1 MTQRFR
7 KAAALVGAAA
17 ALTVAAVPVAQAR
30 HGADD
35 PVGHDRGDDN
45 GGLVVNKAPGADDP
59 ANHDVNDDRLTRPH
73 RPEARHHHK
82 GHHHH
87 HHPRGVE
94 RGDDRGGD
102 R

>member
-1 MTQRFR
+1 M
-7 KAAALVGAAA
+7 
-17 ALTVAAVPVAQAR
+17 AQAR

-45 GGLVVNKAPGADDP
+45 GGLVVNQAPGADDP

-73 RPEARHHHK
+73 KPEARHHHR
-82 GHHHH
+82 HHGRHH
-87 HHPRGVE
+87 AKHARHGKDDPANHDRN
-94 RGDDRGGD
+94 DDRGGD